1 MTKVFEWKPTE
12 NDTMLVEYCFSSID
26 DCLKIVEMNLNGKFH
41 RPTWMS
47 PKGRTNLMTALEND
61 YHSKTGVTLSSIQ
74 MRDAVLNIN

>member
-1 MTKVFEWKPTE
+1 MTKVFEWKPTAE
-12 NDTMLVEYCFSSID
+12 DTMTVEYCFSSVD
-26 DCLKIVEMNLNGKFH
+26 DCLKIVDMNLNGKYH

-74 MRDAVLNIN
+74 VREAILNIN